1 MVMVIIMQYK
11 AHFGV
16 KLETF
21 FAKVRTLECRC
32 RISIEISTL
41 KEKKNIMYILQKNE
55 KDNIATS
62 KCDTRSSA
70 VNCVKRK

>member
-1 MVMVIIMQYK
+1 MQYK

-41 KEKKNIMYILQKNE
+41 KERKKKYYVH
-55 KDNIATS
+55 IA
-62 KCDTRSSA
+62 K
-70 VNCVKRK
+70 KRKG